1 MPANKLVLSANPRL
15 RALLLCLLYFCQGF
29 PWGFS
34 TIALVATLS
43 AAGFSKADTA
53 TVTALSILPW
63 AFKFFWAPLIDSLR
77 FPSLGLRRPWII
89 FAQSGM
95 ALTLLLP
102 VGMGAVDN
110 VSALHFIAWVFFAHN
125 CFASLQDVSADAL
138 AVDLLTPTER
148 GRILSFM
155 WASKLLGIAVGGAG
169 MALVT
174 ARAGLATAML
184 TQVAMTVSVMLLVI
198 VLRERPTNRLFPW
211 HPLQADILEIK
222 RPFGIVI
229 TARELLRALTNRTTF
244 TLVFVA
250 MAYTLCEGLYDP
262 LVAEFFI
269 QELGWSAER
278 FATSQGTFGVT
289 GELAGALLG
298 GYLADK
304 FGGRLMA
311 RIGILILMSVM
322 IGFALLAPA
331 WQQPPVPLVLLLP
344 AAKGMIAFVTVSM
357 FVVFMKVS
365 WTTAAATQFTLY
377 MASSNIGYSLGA
389 KLNAWLPAMGFELS
403 IADFFTTAGIITL
416 PAFFLLFG
424 LDTNAVAARREAEE
438 AALAEADTAAS

>member
-89 FAQSGM
+89 FAQCGM

-211 HPLQADILEIK
+211 HPLQADVLEIK

-229 TARELLRALTNRTTF
+229 TARELLRALTNRTTL

-322 IGFALLAPA
+322 IGFALLAPV
-331 WQQPPVPLVLLLP
+331 WQEPPVPLVLLLP

-377 MASSNIGYSLGA
+377 MASANIGYSLGA
-389 KLNAWLPAMGFELS
+389 KLNAWLPAMGFDLS

-438 AALAEADTAAS
+438 AALEEADTAAS